1 MLQKFKITTCVF
13 ILCLFGLTLIT
24 VSPVFAQMSKMREV
38 SKPLSPDRPT
48 QRVAPRS
55 TTEDEGVRV
64 KRRQDDISLRYN
76 DNTPPKADPRRQQ
89 GGFAGDVFGMTDDM
103 RKEMELLE
111 HNTESTKALPRVRTS
126 P

>member
-1 MLQKFKITTCVF
+1 MIQKLKITTYVF
-13 ILCLFGLTLIT
+13 ILFLFGLTLIT
-24 VSPVFAQMSKMREV
+24 VSPIFAQYGMGAVKR
-38 SKPLSPDRPT
+38 PLTPDRPT
-48 QRVAPRS
+48 QRATTPS
-55 TTEDEGVRV
+55 LTTEDEGIRV
-64 KRRQDDISLRYN
+64 KRRKNDISLRYN

-89 GGFAGDVFGMTDDM
+89 GGFAGDGFGMTDDM

>member
-1 MLQKFKITTCVF
+1 MLQKFKITSCVF

-24 VSPVFAQMSKMREV
+24 VSPIFAQVGMGSV
-38 SKPLSPDRPT
+38 HKPLSPDRPT
-48 QRVAPRS
+48 QRVAPS
-55 TTEDEGVRV
+55 LTTEDEGVRV
-64 KRRQDDISLRYN
+64 KRRKNDISLRYN

-89 GGFAGDVFGMTDDM
+89 GGFAGDGFGMTDDM